1 MKPQTAL
8 RCVAGLMCLLL
19 LAAGCAPPAPQTAG
33 RLVRVGVYQNPP
45 KIFTDANG
53 NPSGFFVDLL
63 GEIAARQGWQL
74 AYTPCAWTVCLAL
87 LETGEIDLMPDVAYS
102 PERDQ
107 KYDFHRIPAAE
118 SWSRVYAAPRSGI
131 QRIDQLNG
139 RRVALLG
146 GSIQQGEFESLMQRF
161 GFAVE
166 IVPTASLEEAFRA
179 AQSGAADAA
188 IANHFFGDYFHRDY
202 GLTRTSI
209 VLSPAVLYYAV
220 PQGQNA
226 DLLAAIDRYLGAWRD
241 DSASIY
247 YTILSRWEEKN
258 VFYRLPP
265 FVRWTLAG
273 VAALLV
279 LAGVW
284 VLLLRRQVRVRT
296 AHLEQANR
304 LLCES
309 EQRYQLISMLASDY
323 VFWERVEEDGRVVQ
337 EWVAGAL
344 EAITGYTPQEFA
356 ERGGWRAVL
365 HPDDLAQ
372 DDQDRQR
379 LFANQAV
386 SSEVRLVHRDGQT
399 VWVQVYALP
408 QWDEEHGR
416 LAGIYG
422 AVKDITT
429 RKRAELEL
437 HRRVEE
443 LSALNS
449 LSRQVS
455 QSLSPQ
461 RVIAHAV
468 NELHAACNADLTF
481 LFLRQG
487 ERLMLHGV
495 APPHAR
501 QSFGEIPEHRVGECM
516 CGLAAQEGRALYSR
530 DIFSDMRCTWE
541 ECKQMGLRSFAAL
554 PLMTGSEVFGVVG
567 LAAES
572 ERDFETQADF
582 LETLASHA
590 AAGIRNALLY
600 DETQRHVRELQ
611 AVHQAGQR
619 LARLHDLPQLTQ
631 EILAVLQE
639 TLGYDHGAVFLMEE
653 DGKRF
658 VPFVIGEDRLGGAA
672 AEEARCRIN
681 SLGLRRGRGIAGW
694 VAEHGESARVGDVR
708 RDRRYLPLRG
718 ESDVRSIL
726 CVPLRYGET
735 VIGTVSVESTRQDA
749 YSESDQRLLETVAAQ
764 MGIAIQN
771 ARLLEEIRTH
781 AARLEERVAERTREL
796 EIARDRAQA
805 ADRTKSAFLA
815 TMSHE
820 LRTPLNSI
828 IGFTGILLMGLV
840 GELNDEQRKQLS
852 MVQDSAQHLL
862 ELINDVLDIS
872 KIEAGQL
879 ELAHETFDLRAA
891 LQRSVEKMRP
901 LAEKK
906 GLALRCEI
914 DPALG
919 SLRGDRRRVEQIVL
933 NLLSNAVK
941 FTERG
946 EVSLSARIENGWL
959 VTRVRDTGIGIRPED
974 VEKIFQPFRQLE
986 TGITRSYEGTGL
998 GLSICKRLVEAMGG
1012 TIQVESKAGRGSCF
1026 SFTLPLTQGA

>member
-1 MKPQTAL
+1 M
-8 RCVAGLMCLLL
+8 
-19 LAAGCAPPAPQTAG
+19 
-33 RLVRVGVYQNPP
+33 
-45 KIFTDANG
+45 
-53 NPSGFFVDLL
+53 
-63 GEIAARQGWQL
+63 
-74 AYTPCAWTVCLAL
+74 
-87 LETGEIDLMPDVAYS
+87 
-102 PERDQ
+102 
-107 KYDFHRIPAAE
+107 
-118 SWSRVYAAPRSGI
+118 
-131 QRIDQLNG
+131 
-139 RRVALLG
+139 ALLG
-146 GSIQQGEFESLMQRF
+146 GSIQQSEFESLMQRF

-166 IVPTASLEEAFRA
+166 IVPTASLEEAFRS

-202 GLTRTSI
+202 GLMRTSI
-209 VLSPAVLYYAV
+209 VLSAAVLYYAA
-220 PQGQNA
+220 PPGRNA
-226 DLLAAIDRYLGAWRD
+226 DLLAAVDRHLGVWRD
-241 DSASIY
+241 DDASVY

-258 VFYRLPP
+258 AFYRLSP
-265 FVRWTLAG
+265 FVRWTLTG
-273 VAALLV
+273 VALLLV
-279 LAGVW
+279 LAVVW
-284 VLLLRRQVRVRT
+284 VLLLRRQVRART
-296 AHLEQANR
+296 AHLEQANS
-304 LLCES
+304 LLRES
-309 EQRYQLISMLASDY
+309 QQRYRLISMLASDY
-323 VFWERVEEDGRVVQ
+323 VFWERVEEDGSVVQ

-356 ERGGWRAVL
+356 ERGGWRAIL

-372 DDQDRQR
+372 DEQDRQR
-379 LFANQAV
+379 LFANQPV
-386 SSEVRLVHRDGQT
+386 SSELRLVRRDGET

-408 QWDEEHGR
+408 QWDEEHAR

-429 RKRAELEL
+429 RKQAELEL

-443 LSALNS
+443 LSALNT
-449 LSRQVS
+449 LSRQVG
-455 QSLSPQ
+455 QSLSLEK
-461 RVIAHAV
+461 VISHV
-468 NELHAACNADLTF
+468 VDELHAACGADLTF

-487 ERLMLHGV
+487 ERLLLRGV
-495 APPHAR
+495 APPQAR
-501 QSFGEIPEHRVGECM
+501 QSFGSVPEHRVGECM
-516 CGLAAQEGRALYSR
+516 CGLAVQEGRVLYSR
-530 DIFSDMRCTWE
+530 NIFSDARCTWE

-554 PLMTGSEVFGVVG
+554 PLMAGGEIFGVVG
-567 LAAES
+567 LAAEK
-572 ERDFETQADF
+572 ERDFETRAAF

-590 AAGIRNALLY
+590 AAAMRNALLY
-600 DETQRHVRELQ
+600 DETRRHVSELQ
-611 AVHQAGQR
+611 AVHQSGQR
-619 LARLHDLPQLTQ
+619 LARLHDLQQLAQ
-631 EILAVLQE
+631 EILAVLE
-639 TLGYDHGAVFLMEE
+639 GMLGYDHGAVFLIGE
-653 DGKRF
+653 DGQSF
-658 VPFVIGEDRLGGAA
+658 TPFVIDEDRLGGAA
-672 AEEARCRIN
+672 AEEARRRIN
-681 SLGLRRGRGIAGW
+681 SLRLRRGRGIAGW

-708 RDRRYLPLRG
+708 RDRRYLSRRG

-735 VIGTVSVESTRQDA
+735 VIGTVSVGSIHENA

-764 MGIAIQN
+764 MGVAIQN
-771 ARLLEEIRTH
+771 ARLLDEVRAH

-840 GELNDEQRKQLS
+840 GELNDEQRKQLG

-879 ELAHETFDLRAA
+879 ELGSETFDMRAA
-891 LQRSVEKMRP
+891 LQRSVDKMRP

-906 GLALRCEI
+906 GLALHCEI

-946 EVSLSARIENGWL
+946 EVGLACRIEDGWL
-959 VTRVRDTGIGIRPED
+959 VTRVRDTGIGIRLED

-986 TGITRSYEGTGL
+986 TGISRSYEGTGL

-1012 TIQVESKAGRGSCF
+1012 KIWVESEAGRGSCF
-1026 SFTLPLTQGA
+1026 SFTLPLKQEHET